1 MTTTPPSSSEKL
13 GFPQSTEG
21 AIVFKPF
28 RWLLDRSPW
37 IGRRGSPPEE
47 MFGVSVDNIILGVMV
62 IAAVLLIA
70 WIKRQ

>member
-1 MTTTPPSSSEKL
+1 MT
-13 GFPQSTEG
+13 
-21 AIVFKPF
+21 A
-28 RWLLDRSPW
+28 SPLTVDW
-37 IGRRGSPPEE
+37 ATGSPPEE